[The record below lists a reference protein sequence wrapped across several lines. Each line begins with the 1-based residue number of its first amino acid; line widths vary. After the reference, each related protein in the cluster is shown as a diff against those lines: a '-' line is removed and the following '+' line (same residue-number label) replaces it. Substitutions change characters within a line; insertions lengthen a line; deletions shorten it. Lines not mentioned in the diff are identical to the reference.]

1 MTQTLQQALLK
12 AGIIT
17 EDKLKK
23 AEADKKAAKRAAQ
36 MAQRPQP
43 QHGSQG
49 QRRPPAPVP
58 RSAASSQGQPAPQ
71 ARPAPQAPRAPRP
84 PQRPSR
90 PPAPQ
95 PESSQK
101 RSVGFVEGKHLHHIR
116 THCDACG
123 RSSPDVEYYEHKNRA
138 LDKYWLCVKC
148 ADDNSILDDFRETM
162 QSSHAI
168 KGVFRRNY
176 GPTKPFRR

>member
-1 MTQTLQQALLK
+1 MTQTLQDALLK
-12 AGIIT
+12 AGLVT
-17 EDKLKK
+17 KEKLQR

-43 QHGSQG
+43 QGHQQRPQG
-49 QRRPPAPVP
+49 QHRPPAPPVATK
-58 RSAASSQGQPAPQ
+58 SAAPAQ
-71 ARPAPQAPRAPRP
+71 TQIPQAPKPAQR
-84 PQRPSR
+84 PQRPPVR
-90 PPAPQ
+90 PQEAPQ
-95 PESSQK
+95 K
-101 RSVGFVEGKHLHHIR
+101 KSVGFVEGKHLHHIR